1 MTETD
6 GNDNG
11 DGAQEASHH
20 LTPQQAAGSWD
31 KESLVHHDKPGEE
44 DKGGDGRPSV
54 GDDHHKHNRFSIRNL
69 HRKEKG
75 DAKPEDWGFP
85 GELTKEYVEVYTK
98 FRDEVEK
105 RGGEFK
111 KTVYSFGEE
120 EGEAFCLCR
129 WLRAR
134 KFVYDDVIKMVEG
147 ATECRKE
154 AREQDF
160 YPDPITALGVD
171 PSVYVSL
178 YPQLYS
184 GNAKNGCPIFISKPG
199 ILNVDGMECITTLDG
214 ILKFHWHVM
223 MHDYAGRL
231 AENKKQNPEYTN
243 FACVCVLDLEGLT
256 TAQLSSR
263 ALAIIKTQTEV
274 DSLCFP
280 ETMNKM
286 IVINAPRFFSMTW
299 RLIKGWI
306 DPRTAGKVDLI
317 SSRKEWEKRMLELV
331 DEDQLASDYGGKW
344 EDTNTTLMKQ
354 APGNMSRQITHLL
367 HVRAHAHHTVKVE
380 ANEELEVV
388 VYTRGTTGAKFTIAD
403 KDKKS
408 KTFGDMV
415 EVVHD
420 GKPDDVHEA
429 PTIKTITSS
438 KIEGPAHVK
447 IKAESKS
454 GRFAG
459 SEAFLL
465 VLNFHKKG

>member
-1 MTETD
+1 MTQQD
-6 GNDNG
+6 GDASG
-11 DGAQEASHH
+11 DQDASHH
-20 LTPQQAAGSWD
+20 LTAKQAAGSWD
-31 KESLVHHDKPGEE
+31 NDELVHHDKPGEA
-44 DKGGDGRPSV
+44 RPSI
-54 GDDHHKHNRFSIRNL
+54 GDEQHKSHRFSIMHL

-75 DAKPEDWGFP
+75 EAKPEDWGFP
-85 GELTKEYVEVYTK
+85 GELTKEYVGVYTK

-134 KFVYDDVIKMVEG
+134 KFVYDDVIKMVEE

-154 AREQDF
+154 AREKEF
-160 YPDPITALGVD
+160 YPDPSVALGVD
-171 PSVYVSL
+171 PSVYISL

-223 MHDYAGRL
+223 MHDYTNRL
-231 AENKKQNPEYTN
+231 QENKKNNPEFTN
-243 FACVCVLDLEGLT
+243 YACVCVLDLEGLT
-256 TAQLSSR
+256 ASQLSSR

-280 ETMNKM
+280 ETMSKM
-286 IVINAPRFFSMTW
+286 VVINAPRFFAMTW

-317 SSRKEWEKRMLELV
+317 SSRKEWEKRLKELV
-331 DEDQLASDYGGKW
+331 DEDQLPSDYGGKS
-344 EDTNTTLMKQ
+344 EDTNTTMMKV

-367 HVRAHAHHTVKVE
+367 HVRAHAHHVVKVE
-380 ANEELEVV
+380 ANEELEVI
-388 VYTRGTTGAKFTIAD
+388 VYTRGTTGAKFSLVD
-403 KDKKS
+403 KDNKS
-408 KTFGDMV
+408 KKFVDEV
-415 EVVHD
+415 VVVHD
-420 GKPDDVHEA
+420 GKANDEHEP
-429 PTIKTITSS
+429 PTIKVITSS
-438 KIEGPAHVK
+438 NISGPAHVK
-447 IKAESKS
+447 VKADSKS
-454 GRFAG
+454 GRFSG
-459 SEAFLL
+459 SEAYLL